1 MSSVD
6 QRSPHGDTLLRAL
19 ARRPMTFD
27 DLVSTAARDGG
38 SSTEAMT
45 WLAFARE
52 SRVVEPIPH
61 EAGRRRYRLG
71 RRGEA
76 ILQRDQRAGGRS

>member
-6 QRSPHGDTLLRAL
+6 QRSPHGETFLRAL

-27 DLVSTAARDGG
+27 DLVATAARDGG

-61 EAGRRRYRLG
+61 EAGRMRFRLG
-71 RRGEA
+71 RRGEE
-76 ILQRDQRAGGRS
+76 ILRSDQRANGKV

>member
-6 QRSPHGDTLLRAL
+6 QRSPHGARFLREL

-27 DLVSTAARDGG
+27 DLVAAAARDGG

-52 SRVVEPIPH
+52 SRVVEPVPH
-61 EAGRRRYRLG
+61 DAGRRRFRLG
-71 RRGEA
+71 RRGEE
-76 ILQRDQRAGGRS
+76 IIRRDQRTTARS

>member
-1 MSSVD
+1 MD
-6 QRSPHGDTLLRAL
+6 QRSPYGETFLRAL
-19 ARRPMTFD
+19 ALRPMTFD
-27 DLVSTAARDGG
+27 DLVATVARDGG

-61 EAGRRRYRLG
+61 EAGRRRFRLG
-71 RRGEA
+71 RRGEE
-76 ILQRDQRAGGRS
+76 IVRRDSRTAVRS

>member
-6 QRSPHGDTLLRAL
+6 QRSPHGETFLRTL
-19 ARRPMTFD
+19 ARCPMTFD
-27 DLVSTAARDGG
+27 DLVAAVSRDGG

-52 SRVVEPIPH
+52 SQVVEPIPH
-61 EAGRRRYRLG
+61 EAGRRRFRLG
-71 RRGEA
+71 RRGEE
-76 ILQRDQRAGGRS
+76 IVRRDQRTASGS

>member
-1 MSSVD
+1 MATVD
-6 QRSPHGDTLLRAL
+6 QRSPHGDTYLRAI

-27 DLVSTAARDGG
+27 DLVATAARDGG
-38 SSTEAMT
+38 SSTETMT

-61 EAGRRRYRLG
+61 EAGRMRFRLG
-71 RRGEA
+71 RRGEE
-76 ILQRDQRAGGRS
+76 ILRTDQRVDGRS

>member
-6 QRSPHGDTLLRAL
+6 QRSPHGETFLRAL

-27 DLVSTAARDGG
+27 DLVATATRDGG
-38 SSTEAMT
+38 TSTEAMT

-61 EAGRRRYRLG
+61 EVGRQRFRLG
-71 RRGEA
+71 RRGQE
-76 ILQRDQRAGGRS
+76 IVRRDQRTAVRS

>member
-6 QRSPHGDTLLRAL
+6 QRSPHGDTFLRAL

-27 DLVSTAARDGG
+27 DLVITAARDGG

-52 SRVVEPIPH
+52 SRVVEPIPN
-61 EAGRRRYRLG
+61 EAGRMRFRLG
-71 RRGEA
+71 RRGEE
-76 ILQRDQRAGGRS
+76 ILRSDQRANGKV